1 MHTHKTFI
9 LSLYI
14 DSPVLGCLKSDLDI
28 LKTCIETILIT
39 VNNETSGKFATGVN
53 NIGSKT
59 AAGFNNTGGKFATD
73 INDTGAVSLMV

>member
-1 MHTHKTFI
+1 MRTLKTFI
-9 LSLYI
+9 VSLYI

-53 NIGSKT
+53 NTGSKI
-59 AAGFNNTGGKFATD
+59 AAGFNDTGGKFFHRCRCR
-73 INDTGAVSLMV
+73 